1 MIDNFPEQEFPI
13 FTNNLDV
20 KINRKNVD
28 KDFVIYQIGT
38 TNSFFTTNVLDIASN
53 EFKAFSV
60 AYYRYTRWFA
70 LFIRGKDNL
79 KEFATLVQAKDS
91 SATINVVD
99 IMSSDF
105 ESNNAIKDIELAQLL
120 VNTLKNNKTFAYNN
134 VTGSLYYK
142 PDIVLDTTSFE
153 LLKLRFFA
161 PTKDS
166 IALGAE
172 FESFTENKKLVE
184 FKPKAK
190 RTHVFDRLTG
200 EFRKALQSD
209 FDYNKDNPN
218 DRYVFFSKGVIS
230 RKGKKQHQFL
240 NFNTYQQYIMSE
252 SGLIAQFFNDV
263 KVKLSNYL
271 TIKQFPILNYVA
283 FDNPR
288 PEYENTDYVAYLAAK
303 ERGFSVVDTINSTE
317 SKELQTLIIEQ
328 LKTEYNISEISLER
342 SKNNYVIEIIHDK
355 DSGFYDSKKENS
367 SQFLFPELLN
377 PDQHN
382 LFTEEDIIQHVT
394 IENFKLV
401 DPLSEPDE
409 KKRKKLVRLNHDM
422 MKNIIQE
429 LIIKGDIYD
438 RCISIVNWSEP
449 KEWNFACCGTGKWN
463 NLKKCRDYIYYKAN
477 IKIDGTLT
485 LTTFDSTKF
494 SEDEEWQL
502 IDEIFRYYNNEKND
516 LKFHPVE
523 CIIYNDISNVNVIY
537 KTKQFTLPN
546 LDKLS
551 SDLALSDKNKEVPKS
566 KIITL
571 LESFENETEGLS
583 EAEKKE
589 IGNIRKNIENEPSD
603 NILLDSLLKNVRIQ
617 SIGRVIDYFEDQDS
631 ENPQFLLHARPK
643 AGDNMFENFNS
654 LLGLK
659 IAKINGIYEYFVG
672 KKKEALKFS
681 LPSSCIIR
689 SVSPWINGELKM
701 NNDVFLDEFAHMLT
715 VEFVRNGQ
723 YTVIPFPMKYL
734 REYQRF
740 IEKDVEFDE

>member
-13 FTNNLDV
+13 YTNNLDV
-20 KINRKNVD
+20 KINRKNID
-28 KDFVIYQIGT
+28 KDFVIYQVGT

-60 AYYRYTRWFA
+60 AYYRNTRWFA

-153 LLKLRFFA
+153 LLKLRFFS
-161 PTKDS
+161 PMKGS
-166 IALGAE
+166 IALGAN
-172 FESFTENKKLVE
+172 FESFTEYKRLVE

-190 RTHVFDRLTG
+190 KSYVFDRITG
-200 EFRKALQSD
+200 EFRKSLQSD
-209 FDYNKDNPN
+209 FDFNKENPKE
-218 DRYVFFSKGVIS
+218 RYVFFTEGVITK
-230 RKGKKQHQFL
+230 KGKKRHQFL
-240 NFNTYQQYIMSE
+240 NFNTYQQYIMSK

-263 KVKLSNYL
+263 KSTLSAYL
-271 TIKQFPILNYVA
+271 TIEQFPILNYVA
-283 FDNPR
+283 YDNPR

-303 ERGFSVVDTINSTE
+303 ERGFSVVDTINSAE

-328 LKTEYNISEISLER
+328 LKTEYNITEITLER

-394 IENFKLV
+394 IENFKLIN
-401 DPLSEPDE
+401 PLSEPDE
-409 KKRKKLVRLNHDM
+409 NKRKKIIRLNHDM

-463 NLKKCRDYIYYKAN
+463 NLKKCRDYIYYRAN

-485 LTTFDSTKF
+485 LSTFDSTQ
-494 SEDEEWQL
+494 SPEDEEWEL
-502 IDEIFRYYNNEKND
+502 IDKIFRFYNKTAN

-523 CIIYNDISNVNVIY
+523 SIIYNDISNVNVIY

-566 KIITL
+566 KINTL
-571 LESFENETEGLS
+571 LESFEHETEELS

-589 IGNIRKNIENEPSD
+589 IANIRKNIGNETSD
-603 NILLDSLLKNVRIQ
+603 NILLDSLLKEVRIQ
-617 SIGRVIDYFEDQDS
+617 SIGRILDYFEEQDS

-672 KKKEALKFS
+672 KKKEALKYS
-681 LPSSCIIR
+681 LPCSCIIR
-689 SVSPWINGELKM
+689 SVTPWTNGELD
-701 NNDVFLDEFAHMLT
+701 NSGEVFLDEYAHMLT

-740 IEKDVEFDE
+740 IEKDEDFDE

>member
-1 MIDNFPEQEFPI
+1 MIDNFPKQEFPI
-13 FTNNLDV
+13 YTNNLDV
-20 KINRKNVD
+20 KINRKNID

-60 AYYRYTRWFA
+60 AYYRNTRWFA

-153 LLKLRFFA
+153 LLKLRFFS
-161 PTKDS
+161 PTEGS
-166 IALGAE
+166 FALGAN
-172 FESFTENKKLVE
+172 FESFTEYKRLVE

-190 RTHVFDRLTG
+190 KSYVFDRITG
-200 EFRKALQSD
+200 EFRKSLQSD
-209 FDYNKDNPN
+209 FDFNKENPK
-218 DRYVFFSKGVIS
+218 DRYVFFSEGVITK
-230 RKGKKQHQFL
+230 KGKKRHQFL
-240 NFNTYQQYIMSE
+240 NFNTYQQYIMSK

-263 KVKLSNYL
+263 KSTLSAYL
-271 TIKQFPILNYVA
+271 TIEQFPILNYVA
-283 FDNPR
+283 YDNPR

-303 ERGFSVVDTINSTE
+303 ERGFSVVDTINSAE

-328 LKTEYNISEISLER
+328 LKTEYNITEINLER

-394 IENFKLV
+394 IENFKLIN
-401 DPLSEPDE
+401 PLSEPDE
-409 KKRKKLVRLNHDM
+409 NKRKKIIRLNHDM

-463 NLKKCRDYIYYKAN
+463 NLKKCRDYIYYRAN

-485 LTTFDSTKF
+485 LSTFDSTQF
-494 SEDEEWQL
+494 PEDEEWEL
-502 IDEIFRYYNNEKND
+502 IDKIFRFYNKTAN

-566 KIITL
+566 KINTL
-571 LESFENETEGLS
+571 LESFEHETEELS

-589 IGNIRKNIENEPSD
+589 IANIRKNIGNETSD
-603 NILLDSLLKNVRIQ
+603 NILLDSLLKKVRIQ
-617 SIGRVIDYFEDQDS
+617 SIGRILDYFEEQDS

-672 KKKEALKFS
+672 KKKEALKYS
-681 LPSSCIIR
+681 LPCSCIIR
-689 SVSPWINGELKM
+689 SVTPWTNGELD
-701 NNDVFLDEFAHMLT
+701 NSGEVFLDEYAHMLT

-740 IEKDVEFDE
+740 IEKDEDFDE

>member
-1 MIDNFPEQEFPI
+1 MIDNFPKQEFPI
-13 FTNNLDV
+13 YTNNLDV
-20 KINRKNVD
+20 KINRKNID
-28 KDFVIYQIGT
+28 KNFVIYQIGT

-60 AYYRYTRWFA
+60 AYYRNTRWFA

-153 LLKLRFFA
+153 LLKLRFFS
-161 PTKDS
+161 PTEGS
-166 IALGAE
+166 FALGAN
-172 FESFTENKKLVE
+172 FESFTEYKRLVE

-190 RTHVFDRLTG
+190 KSYVFDRITG
-200 EFRKALQSD
+200 EFRKSLQSD
-209 FDYNKDNPN
+209 FDFNKENPK
-218 DRYVFFSKGVIS
+218 DRYVFFSEGVITK
-230 RKGKKQHQFL
+230 KGKKRHQFL
-240 NFNTYQQYIMSE
+240 NFNTYQQYIMSK

-263 KVKLSNYL
+263 KSTLSAYL
-271 TIKQFPILNYVA
+271 TIEQFPILNYVA
-283 FDNPR
+283 YDNPR

-303 ERGFSVVDTINSTE
+303 ERGFSVVDTINSAE

-328 LKTEYNISEISLER
+328 LKTEYNITEINLER

-394 IENFKLV
+394 IENFKLIN
-401 DPLSEPDE
+401 PLSEPDE
-409 KKRKKLVRLNHDM
+409 NKRKKIIRLNHDM

-463 NLKKCRDYIYYKAN
+463 NLKKCRDYIYYRAN

-485 LTTFDSTKF
+485 LSTFDSTQF
-494 SEDEEWQL
+494 PEDEEWEL
-502 IDEIFRYYNNEKND
+502 IDKIFRFYNKTAN

-566 KIITL
+566 KINTL
-571 LESFENETEGLS
+571 LESFEHETEELS

-589 IGNIRKNIENEPSD
+589 IANIHKNIGNETSD
-603 NILLDSLLKNVRIQ
+603 NILLDSLLKEVRIQ
-617 SIGRVIDYFEDQDS
+617 SIGRILDYFEEQDS

-672 KKKEALKFS
+672 KKKEALKYS
-681 LPSSCIIR
+681 LPCSCIIR
-689 SVSPWINGELKM
+689 SVTPWTNGELDNSGK
-701 NNDVFLDEFAHMLT
+701 VFLDEYAHMLT

-740 IEKDVEFDE
+740 IEKDEDFDE

>member
-1 MIDNFPEQEFPI
+1 MIDNFPKQEFPI
-13 FTNNLDV
+13 YTNNLDV
-20 KINRKNVD
+20 KINRKNID

-60 AYYRYTRWFA
+60 AYYRNTRWFA

-120 VNTLKNNKTFAYNN
+120 VNTLKNNKTFTYNN

-153 LLKLRFFA
+153 LLKLRFFS
-161 PTKDS
+161 PTEGS
-166 IALGAE
+166 IALGAN
-172 FESFTENKKLVE
+172 FESFTEYKRLVE

-190 RTHVFDRLTG
+190 KSYVFDRITG
-200 EFRKALQSD
+200 EFRKSLQSD
-209 FDYNKDNPN
+209 FDFNKENPK
-218 DRYVFFSKGVIS
+218 DRYVFFSEGVITK
-230 RKGKKQHQFL
+230 KGKKRHLFL
-240 NFNTYQQYIMSE
+240 NFNTYQQYIMSK

-263 KVKLSNYL
+263 KSTLSAYL
-271 TIKQFPILNYVA
+271 TIEQFPILNYVA
-283 FDNPR
+283 YNNPR
-288 PEYENTDYVAYLAAK
+288 PKYENTDYVAYLAAK
-303 ERGFSVVDTINSTE
+303 ERGFSVVDTINSAE

-328 LKTEYNISEISLER
+328 LKTEYNITEINLER

-394 IENFKLV
+394 IENFKLIN
-401 DPLSEPDE
+401 PLSEPDE
-409 KKRKKLVRLNHDM
+409 NKRKKIIRLNHDM

-463 NLKKCRDYIYYKAN
+463 NLKKCREYIDYRAN

-485 LTTFDSTKF
+485 LSTFDSTQF
-494 SEDEEWQL
+494 PEDEEWEL
-502 IDEIFRYYNNEKND
+502 IDKIFRFYNKKAN

-551 SDLALSDKNKEVPKS
+551 SDLALSDKSKEVPKS
-566 KIITL
+566 KINTL
-571 LESFENETEGLS
+571 LESFEHETEELS

-589 IGNIRKNIENEPSD
+589 ITNIRKNIENETSD
-603 NILLDSLLKNVRIQ
+603 NILLDSLLKEVRIQ
-617 SIGRVIDYFEDQDS
+617 SIRRILDYFEDQDS

-643 AGDNMFENFNS
+643 AGDNMYENFSS

-672 KKKEALKFS
+672 KKKEALKYS
-681 LPSSCIIR
+681 LPCSCVIR
-689 SVSPWINGELKM
+689 SVTPWANGEL
-701 NNDVFLDEFAHMLT
+701 NISGEVFLDEYAHMLT

-740 IEKDVEFDE
+740 IEKDEVFDE